1 MEKINNTLISYIKDE
16 EFYKNILQKHK
27 INIYYF
33 ELLTKIHTDKKFKKL
48 SLTEIIEKRTKYK
61 HEFINYIKV
70 NLKTNYSKKL
80 LFRFITNVICTNI
93 FEDLNLE
100 LMDLLD
106 YKFMNDLC
114 IKKNKQYMFREILR
128 YYIYKRDEQNYELL
142 NNFATGYIYI
152 HYVYFYNVIDTK
164 NKKMINIMFN
174 KLYTYL
180 DNNNIDIVEY
190 NELKDC
196 IKTLEYYKDIV
207 EHDNVDILIDKIK
220 KSYIKFLQVKIQN
233 TDFFESDDESDNY
246 YE

>member
-1 MEKINNTLISYIKDE
+1 
-16 EFYKNILQKHK
+16 
-27 INIYYF
+27 
-33 ELLTKIHTDKKFKKL
+33 
-48 SLTEIIEKRTKYK
+48 
-61 HEFINYIKV
+61 
-70 NLKTNYSKKL
+70 
-80 LFRFITNVICTNI
+80 
-93 FEDLNLE
+93 
-100 LMDLLD
+100 
-106 YKFMNDLC
+106 
-114 IKKNKQYMFREILR
+114 
-128 YYIYKRDEQNYELL
+128 
-142 NNFATGYIYI
+142 
-152 HYVYFYNVIDTK
+152 
-164 NKKMINIMFN
+164 MFN